1 LLVGLLASGC
11 SSGRVSVGDDRR
23 IDAGLAAGAGAGGDS
38 NSDSGAA
45 GIDAGLAGMNAA
57 AGSPPTAAGLL
68 ALLDPCTAISNGP
81 LAPAAGRTKDITVC
95 GFGSAVYW
103 KSELA
108 VDCDGKRT
116 DTCNSQTD
124 PQYQGTTIGKD
135 SAGNS
140 LDAAAVPYVEVP
152 KASTTFDYRA
162 AGLSMGTVVAV
173 IYKNQLSYGVVGQ
186 EQDPDTIGN
195 ASYAMAVQLGI
206 NSDPVR
212 GGLQSEDVTYIAF
225 KGAANVIPALE
236 DVNGAA
242 ALAEKAASDL
252 IAAGR

>member
-1 LLVGLLASGC
+1 M
-11 SSGRVSVGDDRR
+11 
-23 IDAGLAAGAGAGGDS
+23 DAGVD
-38 NSDSGAA
+38 
-45 GIDAGLAGMNAA
+45 AA
-57 AGSPPTAAGLL
+57 AGSPPTAGALL
-68 ALLDPCTAISNGP
+68 ALLDPCTAVSKGR
-81 LAPAAGRTKDITVC
+81 LAPASGRTKDITVC
-95 GFGSAVYW
+95 GFGNAVYW
-103 KSELA
+103 RSELA

-116 DTCNSQTD
+116 DTCNGQTD
-124 PQYQGTTIGKD
+124 PQYQGTTVGKD

-152 KASTTFDYRA
+152 KASTAFDYRA

-195 ASYAMAVQLGI
+195 ASYAMATQLGI
-206 NSDPVR
+206 NSDPVN

-225 KGAANVIPALE
+225 KGASNVVPALE
-236 DVNGAA
+236 DVPGAA
-242 ALAEKAASDL
+242 ALAEKAASEL

>member
-1 LLVGLLASGC
+1 M
-11 SSGRVSVGDDRR
+11 
-23 IDAGLAAGAGAGGDS
+23 DAGV
-38 NSDSGAA
+38 
-45 GIDAGLAGMNAA
+45 AGMDAA

-68 ALLDPCTAISNGP
+68 GLLDPCTAISNGK

-108 VDCDGKRT
+108 VDCDGKLT
-116 DTCNSQTD
+116 DTCSKKTD
-124 PQYQGTTIGKD
+124 PQYQGTTVGKD

-152 KASTTFDYRA
+152 KASATFDYRA

-173 IYKNQLSYGVVGQ
+173 IYNDQLSYGVVGQ

-195 ASYAMAVQLGI
+195 ASYAMATQLGI
-206 NSDPVR
+206 NSDPVK

-225 KGAANVIPALE
+225 KGALNVVPALE
-236 DVNGAA
+236 DVKAAA
-242 ALAEKAASDL
+242 ALAEKAASEL

>member
-1 LLVGLLASGC
+1 M
-11 SSGRVSVGDDRR
+11 D
-23 IDAGLAAGAGAGGDS
+23 
-38 NSDSGAA
+38 
-45 GIDAGLAGMNAA
+45 AA
-57 AGSPPTAAGLL
+57 AGSPPTATGLL
-68 ALLDPCTAISNGP
+68 ALLYDPCMEISKGM
-81 LAPAAGRTKDITVC
+81 LAPAAGPTKDITVC

-116 DTCNSQTD
+116 ATCNSQAD
-124 PQYQGTTIGKD
+124 PQYQGTTVGKD

-140 LDAAAVPYVEVP
+140 LDAAVVPYVEVP
-152 KASTTFDYRA
+152 KASTAFDYRA
-162 AGLSMGTVVAV
+162 AGLSMGSVVAV
-173 IYKNQLSYGVVGQ
+173 IYKNQLGYGVIGQ

-206 NSDPVR
+206 DPDPVN

-225 KGAANVIPALE
+225 KGAANVVPALE
-236 DVNGAA
+236 DVSAAA
-242 ALAEKAASDL
+242 ALGEKAASEL